1 MVEKKEGENTDQK
14 PTTSGIDSII
24 LNKKEIK
31 VGSVLANMF
40 VICLGFLQ
48 YGKLIKLLKLL
59 YLPNILM
66 T

>member
-1 MVEKKEGENTDQK
+1 MVEKKEGENTNEK
-14 PTTSGIDSII
+14 PTKTTSGIDSII

-48 YGKLIKLLKLL
+48 YGKLINLLKLL
-59 YLPNILM
+59 YTYLIF
-66 T
+66 